1 MIQFVPFR
9 PEHLDGIRL
18 QPSQDYL
25 GAVLRDPSARFN
37 AGRSRPAY
45 SGVVGGRIV
54 GAAGVMPA
62 ENGAAYCWALL
73 STLVP
78 KWSWVRITRF
88 VAAELTAVQQNG
100 VRNLFTTVK
109 EDFCQGHEWARLLG
123 FEDIGNTMTVFGIRH
138 RMYQRYL

>member
-9 PEHLDGIRL
+9 LEHLEGLTL

-25 GAVLRDPSARFN
+25 GRILSDPTARFN

-45 SGVVGGRIV
+45 SGVVDGRIV
-54 GAAGVMPA
+54 GAAGVMA
-62 ENGAAYCWALL
+62 AQGESAYCWALL
-73 STLVP
+73 SASIP
-78 KWSWVRITRF
+78 KSAWVRITRF
-88 VAAELTAVQQNG
+88 VLAELAAVQAGG

-123 FEDIGNTMTVFGIRH
+123 FRDIGNTMTVLGIRH
-138 RMYQRYL
+138 RMYQRYT